1 MSFNSNPL
9 NPATLTLW
17 QAHDRLCLCGSVPLI
32 WPLSRKMSMEPGRLQ
47 TKSPP
52 LWDLCF
58 LQQLTCIFQHR
69 PWYPNL
75 PGRVADAQNRSK
87 QHFVPD
93 DAIVSRL
100 SRQWKG
106 QWQCQVFPVSLVA
119 RCCDSC
125 DGGFLRKAIFIAY
138 GNQWVVASALLE
150 SCEQSV
156 KIMNACW
163 SPRMYALSKTSCSLE
178 LGWHQWLQLSLVL
191 VMSARWV
198 LSCFV
203 CFA

>member
-1 MSFNSNPL
+1 M
-9 NPATLTLW
+9 
-17 QAHDRLCLCGSVPLI
+17 
-32 WPLSRKMSMEPGRLQ
+32 
-47 TKSPP
+47 
-52 LWDLCF
+52 
-58 LQQLTCIFQHR
+58 

-87 QHFVPD
+87 NQNSILWLCAWRFDCVK
-93 DAIVSRL
+93 AVKAMKRSMESMAVSSL
-100 SRQWKG
+100 P
-106 QWQCQVFPVSLVA
+106 VFPVSLRDVVT
-119 RCCDSC
+119 
-125 DGGFLRKAIFIAY
+125 GGFLRKAIFIAY
-138 GNQWVVASALLE
+138 GNQWVVASKLLE
-150 SCEQSV
+150 SCEQPV

>member
-1 MSFNSNPL
+1 MILYVCFSTGHDIQIYLDVLLMLKTDQNSIL
-9 NPATLTLW
+9 CLTM
-17 QAHDRLCLCGSVPLI
+17 RLCQGCQGNEKVNGVNGSV
-32 WPLSRKMSMEPGRLQ
+32 
-47 TKSPP
+47 KSSQSA
-52 LWDLCF
+52 LRDVV
-58 LQQLTCIFQHR
+58 T
-69 PWYPNL
+69 
-75 PGRVADAQNRSK
+75 
-87 QHFVPD
+87 
-93 DAIVSRL
+93 
-100 SRQWKG
+100 
-106 QWQCQVFPVSLVA
+106 
-119 RCCDSC
+119 
-125 DGGFLRKAIFIAY
+125 GGFLRKAIFIAY